1 MDAIGSDIKAPG
13 VSELAYEKTPEV
25 GYYEKVKEDEFVSEE
40 EENHKADWKVNAGGA
55 KAE

>member
-1 MDAIGSDIKAPG
+1 